1 MRLAATQK
9 QGALL
14 YSFLVLPLLAPLY
27 SSALHTTVHNLSSC
41 SKDPLLELPGALDI
55 LRAFCSMNG
64 SRFAKSRKD
73 LIQAPPYLACLWDH
87 LFSCFPL
94 ILNYN
99 RAASCISFSATGTRY
114 RLAVWVDSVLTLEV
128 PVSKLP
134 PCFQTHW
141 RSPTPMANSQTPLE
155 FLLLPESLGWL
166 ERETL
171 AWRLAV
177 PLKR

>member
-1 MRLAATQK
+1 MARTSFCLMFQEVVYNRSVLPMRLAATQK

-14 YSFLVLPLLAPLY
+14 YSFLVLPLRAPLY
-27 SSALHTTVHNLSSC
+27 SSALRTIVHSLSSC

-99 RAASCISFSATGTRY
+99 QAASCISFSATGTRY
-114 RLAVWVDSVLTLEV
+114 RLAVWGRFSIDAGGS
-128 PVSKLP
+128 
-134 PCFQTHW
+134 
-141 RSPTPMANSQTPLE
+141 SQ
-155 FLLLPESLGWL
+155 
-166 ERETL
+166 
-171 AWRLAV
+171 
-177 PLKR
+177 